1 MTDFDPAQ
9 SKTTN
14 STLQRVKTRCY
25 KMEPRPSL
33 FLLTVQ
39 KIFTIT
45 LTQFKLIQQ
54 SSLLLL
60 AALIASKEQ
69 GLQSRRLGYIL

>member
-1 MTDFDPAQ
+1 MPDFNPAQ
-9 SKTTN
+9 SKTIN

-39 KIFTIT
+39 KIFI
-45 LTQFKLIQQ
+45 
-54 SSLLLL
+54 
-60 AALIASKEQ
+60 
-69 GLQSRRLGYIL
+69 

>member
-1 MTDFDPAQ
+1 L
-9 SKTTN
+9 
-14 STLQRVKTRCY
+14 LQNEAEAK
-25 KMEPRPSL
+25 PLSDAI
-33 FLLTVQ
+33 Q

-69 GLQSRRLGYIL
+69 GLQSGRLGTKL